1 MAINT
6 ENSEI
11 AFNDAKQYIP
21 GGVDSPVRAYKNV
34 GRTPLFISKAKGDRI
49 WDIDGNE
56 FIDYVGSWGPN
67 IIGAAND
74 RVVSAVSAAA
84 QKGLTYGAPTIAET
98 ILAREICEA
107 YPAAERV
114 RLVNSG
120 TEATMS
126 AIRTARGATGRD
138 KIIKFRGNYH
148 GHSDA
153 LLASAGS
160 GVLTDSLPDSAG
172 VPANAT
178 KDTLLADY
186 NDPASVEALFE
197 ANKDEIAAVI
207 VEPVA
212 ANMGVVPPKEGF
224 LEALRSITKKYRAL
238 LIFDEVITGFR
249 LSYGGAAQ
257 AFGIQPD
264 MVCFGKIVGGGMPLA
279 AYGGKKW
286 IMSKVA
292 PDGPVYQAGTLS
304 GNPVAVAAGIETLA
318 ILKSHPSIYE
328 RLDQKAATIEKA
340 FRDKGLNVN
349 RAGSLLSVFMT
360 DEPVT
365 DEKSARTSDTERFTK
380 YFNQMLENGIY
391 VAPSQ
396 FEAMFVSAVHTK
408 EDIAKTCD
416 VIKNLEL

>member
-1 MAINT
+1 MAFNT

-11 AFNDAKQYIP
+11 AFNDAKKYIP

-49 WDIDGNE
+49 WDIDGNQ

-67 IIGAAND
+67 IVGAAND
-74 RVVSAVSAAA
+74 RVVSAVCAAA

-98 ILAREICEA
+98 ILAREISEA

-224 LEALRSITKKYRAL
+224 LEALRTITKKYRAL

-249 LSYGGAAQ
+249 LAYGGAAQ

-304 GNPVAVAAGIETLA
+304 GNPVAVAAGIETLS
-318 ILKSHPSIYE
+318 ILKENPSIYDK
-328 RLDQKAATIEKA
+328 LDQKAAAIEKA
-340 FRDKGLNVN
+340 FKDKGFNVN

-360 DEPVT
+360 DQPVI
-365 DEKSARTSDTERFTK
+365 DEKSAKTSDTDRFAK
-380 YFNQMLENGIY
+380 YFGQMLENGIY

-416 VIKNLEL
+416 VIKNLDI